1 MEACIGSVV
10 RSLCGRD
17 RKRVFLIV
25 GVCSDGTDRVLVAN
39 GALHTLEKP
48 KKKNLAHLAVLAAA
62 DAEGTSFSCETDE
75 ELYSLIKG
83 FEEAAKEPGNPV
95 HPLSV

>member
-1 MEACIGSVV
+1 MEGCYGSVV

-25 GVCSDGTDRVLVAN
+25 GICSDGTGRVLVADGN
-39 GALHTLEKP
+39 LHTLEKP

-62 DAEGTSFSCETDE
+62 GEEETSFHMSSDSEICSYLKRYE
-75 ELYSLIKG
+75 ERI
-83 FEEAAKEPGNPV
+83 GNK
-95 HPLSV
+95 

>member
-1 MEACIGSVV
+1 MEGYYGAVV

-25 GVCSDGTDRVLVAN
+25 GICPDGTGRVLVAD
-39 GALHTLEKP
+39 GVLHTLEKP

-62 DAEGTSFSCETDE
+62 GEEGTSFQMSSDREIASYIE
-75 ELYSLIKG
+75 S
-83 FEEAAKEPGNPV
+83 FEKESGNK
-95 HPLSV
+95 

>member
-1 MEACIGSVV
+1 LMEGYNGYVV

-25 GVCSDGTDRVLVAN
+25 GISPEGSGRVLVAD
-39 GALHTLEKP
+39 GKLHTLEKP

-62 DAEGTSFSCETDE
+62 GEEGTSFRMDSDREIASYLE
-75 ELYSLIKG
+75 S
-83 FEEAAKEPGNPV
+83 FEKEYGKK
-95 HPLSV
+95 

>member
-1 MEACIGSVV
+1 MEGCKGYVV

-25 GVCSDGTDRVLVAN
+25 GISPEGSGRVLVAD
-39 GALHTLEKP
+39 GKLHTLEKP

-62 DAEGTSFSCETDE
+62 GEEGTSFQMGSDREIASFLE
-75 ELYSLIKG
+75 N
-83 FEEAAKEPGNPV
+83 FEKESGKK
-95 HPLSV
+95 

>member
-25 GVCSDGTDRVLVAN
+25 GVCSDGTDRVLVAD

-48 KKKNLAHLAVLAAA
+48 KKKNLNHLAVLAAA
-62 DAEGTSFSCETDE
+62 KDEGTSFQMDSNSAIASYLE
-75 ELYSLIKG
+75 G
-83 FEEAAKEPGNPV
+83 FEEKLGRK
-95 HPLSV
+95 

>member
-1 MEACIGSVV
+1 MEGCFGYVV

-25 GVCSDGTDRVLVAN
+25 GADPEGTGRVLVAD
-39 GALHTLEKP
+39 GKLHTLEKP

-62 DAEGTSFSCETDE
+62 GDEGTSILPGSDGEIA
-75 ELYSLIKG
+75 SLLEKFEKEKG
-83 FEEAAKEPGNPV
+83 
-95 HPLSV
+95 

>member
-1 MEACIGSVV
+1 MEACVGSVV

-39 GALHTLEKP
+39 GALHTLKKP
-48 KKKNLAHLAVLAAA
+48 KKKNLTHLAVLAAA
-62 DAEGTSFSCETDE
+62 GEEETSFQMDSDSAIASY
-75 ELYSLIKG
+75 LKG
-83 FEEAAKEPGNPV
+83 FEEKLGRD
-95 HPLSV
+95 